1 MAKIGTYVFAKLSLT
16 QSPLRAVLIDG
27 EKTFKF
33 ERDVITAVNSTF
45 IQFAERIVAMDA
57 EGPVDGPHYLK
68 ALDVTS
74 NLVEDILQRDSIF
87 IGLNKTGKW
96 IIL

>member
-1 MAKIGTYVFAKLSLT
+1 
-16 QSPLRAVLIDG
+16 
-27 EKTFKF
+27 
-33 ERDVITAVNSTF
+33 
-45 IQFAERIVAMDA
+45 MDA